1 MGPAHTSMSIVGCES
16 GVIHMGREEA
26 KNKEFQEVTILV
38 KMDFGLSIEKENNDE
53 DYKVQKNKGNLKKL
67 ARGQNKEN
75 DMGRDVA
82 SSIMG
87 VKQTLWADEEEVD
100 AGRKKKFYG
109 SNSIPLNLSVVSI
122 KQHRRE
128 P

>member
-1 MGPAHTSMSIVGCES
+1 MGPAHTFMPTVGCES

-38 KMDFGLSIEKENNDE
+38 KIDFGLSIKKEN
-53 DYKVQKNKGNLKKL
+53 KVQKNKGNLKKL

-75 DMGRDVA
+75 DMGMDVA

-87 VKQTLWADEEEVD
+87 VKRTLWAGEEEVD
-100 AGRKKKFYG
+100 AGRQKKFCG
-109 SNSIPLNLSVVSI
+109 SNSIPLDLLAMSA